1 MGAGGIEGLAGSGT
15 APISRP
21 GVDTGLTHGRIPPQ
35 DWHRKTG
42 IRCHARRIPGS
53 QLAANWGSEHVWAMV
68 AALKMPSRHM
78 TVAEF
83 LDWDSGDRSGA
94 LWQLRDGEPELM
106 APASDAHGS
115 IQARLAYL
123 LSAHLDARGGGC
135 RVVVAPGV
143 IPRVR
148 SAENC
153 LVPDLG
159 ITCVPPSGGRMLPEP
174 VVLIEILSPSNE
186 ADTRANVW
194 AYTTIPSV
202 VEILL
207 VRTASM
213 EAELLRRGADGSW
226 PAEPDTV
233 GADGI
238 LRLDSIEFAE
248 PLRSAYRTTALG

>member
-1 MGAGGIEGLAGSGT
+1 
-15 APISRP
+15 
-21 GVDTGLTHGRIPPQ
+21 
-35 DWHRKTG
+35 
-42 IRCHARRIPGS
+42 
-53 QLAANWGSEHVWAMV
+53 
-68 AALKMPSRHM
+68 
-78 TVAEF
+78 
-83 LDWDSGDRSGA
+83 
-94 LWQLRDGEPELM
+94 
-106 APASDAHGS
+106 
-115 IQARLAYL
+115 
-123 LSAHLDARGGGC
+123 
-135 RVVVAPGV
+135 
-143 IPRVR
+143 
-148 SAENC
+148 
-153 LVPDLG
+153 
-159 ITCVPPSGGRMLPEP
+159 MLPEP